1 MRASGE
7 RRVEGLRGSGLVTP
21 SLSSLLTPTPRPLPN
36 LNPFQSVAEGGGA
49 ESSEAA
55 ATAASEL
62 ERVFCKADF
71 RRMAVHGQFN
81 LGFIV
86 ASLGRDLFI
95 IDQHASDEKFN
106 FERLRATTVLNRR
119 APGGTRRAVGAACG
133 RGRG

>member
-1 MRASGE
+1 
-7 RRVEGLRGSGLVTP
+7 
-21 SLSSLLTPTPRPLPN
+21 
-36 LNPFQSVAEGGGA
+36 
-49 ESSEAA
+49 
-55 ATAASEL
+55 
-62 ERVFCKADF
+62 VFCKADF